1 MKHATGVSPA
11 SNSYSPCINR
21 ISNYMSPI
29 FIVIIVV
36 LAVLAVL
43 DLVVGVSNDAVNFLN
58 SALGCKV
65 ARRNVI
71 LTVAA
76 VGIMI
81 GVVTSNGMM
90 EVARNGVFHPGMFT
104 FAEIM
109 TLFVGIMLTDVILLN
124 TFNSLGLP
132 TSTTVSLVFEL
143 LGSAL
148 AVSIFKIWNSPDI
161 SFAEIGNYINA
172 GKALVIISGILSS
185 VVIAFT
191 VGAILMYISRI
202 IFSFKYAQSLR
213 RYGAIWCGFS
223 IVGIVYFAIFK
234 GMKSSGLITPEFTH
248 MVNDN
253 IIVSLLVIWV
263 GASIILRVMQR
274 FGVNIMKFTILSG
287 TFALALAFA
296 GNDLVN
302 FIGVPMAGIDSYAIA
317 LESGNTEMLMT
328 QLAEPAHVN
337 VWLLVLSGI
346 IMATTLF
353 LSRDAMKVAE
363 TQINLSSQ
371 NDEDERFGSSRIS
384 RAMVNTAINLNR
396 IYNTIIPK
404 SIQERINRRFEA
416 DENADKSISYDAIRA
431 IVNLTAASSLI
442 CLGTSLK
449 LPLSTTYVIFMVA
462 MGSSLADRAWGRDS
476 AVYRITGVM
485 VVIMGWFLTGLAG
498 ITLSFVVGILLC
510 WGGWISLIALVLL
523 CGYILCHN
531 MIFKKKAKKTIVA
544 QPLIKSGDAER
555 DTLYSCTQ
563 EVCSTME
570 QISSIYNHMLVA
582 LFTENRRLL
591 KETTTQ
597 SEELYHMANERK
609 YHIIKT
615 LKQLEDQKVETG
627 HFYIQVVDYLTEVT
641 KALLH
646 CTRPAYE
653 HIENRHKG
661 FTQEQIYDLKVVND
675 GVDAIFNKI
684 NSMLRNKN
692 FSDLNEVLE
701 MRDQLFVRIA
711 DAIKNQLHRLKE
723 EHVSTKA
730 SVLYLNILNETKT
743 MVLQSRNLIKSQGY
757 FLDKVEKRDAQEA
770 LSSEAE

>member
-1 MKHATGVSPA
+1 
-11 SNSYSPCINR
+11 
-21 ISNYMSPI
+21 MSPI
-29 FIVIIVV
+29 FTVIVIV
-36 LAVLAVL
+36 LIVLAVL
-43 DLVVGVSNDAVNFLN
+43 DLVVGISNDAVNFLN

-65 ARRNVI
+65 AKRRVI
-71 LTVAA
+71 LGVAA
-76 VGIMI
+76 IGIML
-81 GVVTSNGMM
+81 GVITSNGMM

-104 FAEIM
+104 FSDIM
-109 TLFVGIMLTDVILLN
+109 ILFVGIMLTDVVLLN

-148 AVSIFKIWNSPDI
+148 AVATFKIWNAPDM
-161 SFAEIGNYINA
+161 SFADLGQFINA
-172 GKALVIISGILSS
+172 GKAMVIISGILSS

-202 IFSFKYAQSLR
+202 IFSFKYAKSLS

-234 GMKSSGLITPEFTH
+234 GMKSSGLITPEFSH
-248 MVNDN
+248 LINDH
-253 IIVSLLVIWV
+253 IVISLTAIWTI
-263 GASIILRVMQR
+263 ASLILWGMQKLG
-274 FGVNIMKFTILSG
+274 FNIMKFTILSG

-302 FIGVPMAGIDSYAIA
+302 FIGVPMAGIDSYILAM
-317 LESGNTEMLMT
+317 ESGDVSMKMT
-328 QLAEPAHVN
+328 QLTEPAHVN
-337 VWLLVLSGI
+337 IWFLVLSGVVMTI
-346 IMATTLF
+346 TLF
-353 LSRDAMKVAE
+353 LSKDAMKVAE
-363 TQINLSSQ
+363 TQLNLSSQ
-371 NDEDERFGSSRIS
+371 NDEQERFGSSKFS
-384 RAMVNTAINLNR
+384 RAMVSAAIAMNKA
-396 IYNTIIPK
+396 YNSLIPQK
-404 SIQERINRRFEA
+404 IQDKINRRFVP
-416 DENADKSISYDAIRA
+416 DENANKSISYDHIRA

-485 VVIMGWFLTGLAG
+485 VVIMGWFLTAIAG
-498 ITLSFVVGILLC
+498 VTLSFLVGMLLC
-510 WGGWISLIALVLL
+510 WGGWIALAAMVLL

-531 MIFKKKAKKTIVA
+531 LIFGKKGKNKEQAVA
-544 QPLIKSGDAER
+544 PLIKQGDKDA
-555 DTLYSCTQ
+555 DTLYTCTQ

-591 KETTTQ
+591 KETEAQ
-597 SEELYHMANERK
+597 STLLYRQANERK
-609 YHIIKT
+609 YEIVKT
-615 LKQLEDQKVETG
+615 LKLLEDQKVETG

-653 HIENRHKG
+653 HIENHHKG
-661 FTQEQIYDLKVVND
+661 FTKEQIYDLKVVND
-675 GVDAIFNKI
+675 GVDNIFNKI
-684 NSMLRNKN
+684 NTMLREKN
-692 FSDLNEVLE
+692 FSDLHVVLE
-701 MRDQLFVRIA
+701 MRDQLFSVIA
-711 DAIKNQLHRLKE
+711 DAIKNQIHRLKE
-723 EHVSTKA
+723 EHASTKA
-730 SVLYLNILNETKT
+730 SFLYLNILNETKT

-757 FLDKVEKRDAQEA
+757 FLSKIETEQPKE
-770 LSSEAE
+770 SIE